1 MRTTLILLALAV
13 ALPCAAAEPSKVDE
27 AFGNTIISTYPD
39 GRMAELWLAADGS
52 YTAQGRRHDP
62 SRGHWR
68 VTDGKMCLKQSHP
81 LAFGI
86 TYCVPLPAGG
96 LHESW
101 TGKAYTGEAIT
112 IHLAQ
117 GHVVPGR

>member
-1 MRTTLILLALAV
+1 MRATLILLALAV
-13 ALPCAAAEPSKVDE
+13 APPCAAAEPSKVDE

-39 GRMAELWLAADGS
+39 GRMAELWLVADGS

-81 LAFGI
+81 YAFGV
-86 TYCVPLPAGG
+86 TYCVPLPSGG
-96 LHESW
+96 LRESW